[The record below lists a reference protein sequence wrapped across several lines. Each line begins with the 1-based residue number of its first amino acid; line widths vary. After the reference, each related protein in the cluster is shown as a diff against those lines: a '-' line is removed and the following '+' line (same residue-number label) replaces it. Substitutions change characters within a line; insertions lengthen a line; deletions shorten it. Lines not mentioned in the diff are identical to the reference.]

1 MNEAQATTI
10 KPNRLINN
18 RPYYDIVQVAAL
30 IGRTTRTVQRIAKRN
45 GIEYIRLGRAPYF
58 APKDVDEFIEKLKVK
73 AKKFLNKEATR

>member
-1 MNEAQATTI
+1 MEPATII
-10 KPNRLINN
+10 KPNKLINN
-18 RPYYDIVQVAAL
+18 KPYYNIGQVAAL
-30 IGRTTRTVQRIAKRN
+30 IGRTTRTVQRIAKMN